1 MSDQLYSV
9 EQNLKSGEY
18 HIFLSSRDKN
28 KCKLK
33 GSSMC
38 EKMEYDINAVNIGL
52 CITEKQAESIVER
65 YGSKMCRACVKEF
78 SNREE

>member
-18 HIFLSSRDKN
+18 HIFLSSREKN
-28 KCKLK
+28 RCKLR

-38 EKMEYDINAVNIGL
+38 ETMEYDINAVNIGL
-52 CITEKQAESIVER
+52 CITEDQAKSIVEK
-65 YGSKMCRACVKEF
+65 YGRKMCRACVKEF
-78 SNREE
+78 NNREE